1 MAINKTTIKPKSTGK
16 KGFFSHIMRFFWKLF
31 IWFNIVSL
39 FFVVLYKF
47 VPVPYTPLMV
57 IRYFENK
64 SAGKNIETKHH
75 WVPIEDISKNLQ
87 KAVIAS
93 EDGRFFE
100 HYGLDFSAMQKAAV
114 GNFKGK
120 KLKGG
125 STITQQTAKNVFL
138 WQGRSYFRKALEAYY
153 TVLIELIWG
162 KERILEV
169 YLNSIEMG
177 DGIYGADA
185 ATQHWY
191 KKECKSLTRMQAA
204 GIAAILPNP
213 RRFSPNG
220 SAYISR
226 KQSKI
231 ARYILMTKL
240 KY

>member
-1 MAINKTTIKPKSTGK
+1 MTAIKTTIKPKSTGK
-16 KGFFSHIMRFFWKLF
+16 KGFFSNIIRFFWKLI

-93 EDGRFFE
+93 EDGRFFD

-177 DGIYGADA
+177 DGIYGAEA

-191 KKECKSLTRMQAA
+191 KKECKSLTRIQAA

>member
-1 MAINKTTIKPKSTGK
+1 
-16 KGFFSHIMRFFWKLF
+16 
-31 IWFNIVSL
+31 
-39 FFVVLYKF
+39 
-47 VPVPYTPLMV
+47 
-57 IRYFENK
+57 
-64 SAGKNIETKHH
+64 
-75 WVPIEDISKNLQ
+75 
-87 KAVIAS
+87 
-93 EDGRFFE
+93 
-100 HYGLDFSAMQKAAV
+100 
-114 GNFKGK
+114 
-120 KLKGG
+120 
-125 STITQQTAKNVFL
+125 
-138 WQGRSYFRKALEAYY
+138 
-153 TVLIELIWG
+153 
-162 KERILEV
+162 
-169 YLNSIEMG
+169 MG